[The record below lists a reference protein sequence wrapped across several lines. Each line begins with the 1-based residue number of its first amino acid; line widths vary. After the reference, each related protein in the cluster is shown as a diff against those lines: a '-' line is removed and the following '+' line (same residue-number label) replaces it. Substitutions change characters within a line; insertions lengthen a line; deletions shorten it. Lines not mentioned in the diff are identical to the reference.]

1 MDVSARE
8 THIRLWIPTV
18 QIVRVFTALN
28 KVLMHVHVHVHVQ
41 DTTVAQ
47 GVLAQ

>member
-28 KVLMHVHVHVHVQ
+28 KVLMHVQ